1 MSTTES
7 VLLEARDQLLQT
19 IEQNSPAG
27 PYLRYDAI
35 YDRIAQA
42 RLHENQALPQGV
54 WQRAPLQADWELVES
69 LCAETIARRSKDMQL
84 AVWRV
89 EALIH
94 LHGLRGYIHG
104 CQLVLDLH
112 EQFAVNM
119 HPAPEQPSSGLP
131 LPAGDPGVEHRI
143 NVIAWM
149 NDKLSIEL
157 KLLPITSPHALS
169 EAKPYSLADLESARL
184 HEQALQKQP
193 GGLAAGESTLK
204 LFEASLAVTSPDWLF
219 ELWGLLNDAAQMTAA
234 LDQVFDHCYG
244 HANSGLLRLQDALE
258 QMAAAVAPAVPRM
271 EEDWEA
277 DVNNHVEIPEIAAQ
291 VDPLAIRVPTASRS
305 ASSTGEFS
313 VRSREEA
320 YLRLTEIADFLAD
333 VEPHSPVPY
342 LLRRAIAWGGMTLQE
357 LLPELLQD
365 QAALK
370 DVGQMLRLNGGSAS
384 SHLK

>member
-7 VLLEARDQLLQT
+7 VLLEARDQLLQP

-42 RLHENQALPQGV
+42 RRHENQALPQGI

-84 AVWRV
+84 AVWRT

-94 LHGLRGYIHG
+94 LHCLRGYTYG
-104 CQLVLDLH
+104 CQLILNLH
-112 EQFAVNM
+112 EHFAADM
-119 HPAPEQPSSGLP
+119 HPAPEQPTTGLP
-131 LPAGDPGVEHRI
+131 LPASDPGVEHRT
-143 NVIAWM
+143 NLIAWM

-169 EAKPYSLADLESARL
+169 EARPYSLADLESARL

-219 ELWGLLNDAAQMTAA
+219 EFWELLNEAARMTAA
-234 LDQVFDHCYG
+234 LDQTFDRCYG
-244 HANSGLLRLQDALE
+244 HANSGLLRLQDVLE
-258 QMAAAVAPAVPRM
+258 QMAAAIAPSVPRL
-271 EEDWEA
+271 EEHWEA
-277 DVNNHVEIPEIAAQ
+277 DVKDQVEIPEIAAQ
-291 VDPLAIRVPTASRS
+291 A
-305 ASSTGEFS
+305 ASSVTRMPADPSSDSLPGECS
-313 VRSREEA
+313 IHSREEA
-320 YLRLTEIADFLAD
+320 YLRLTEIADFLARI
-333 VEPHSPVPY
+333 EPHSPVPY

-370 DVGQMLRLNGGSAS
+370 DVGQMLRLNGGSGS